1 MRLNAI
7 VKRALEEDIG
17 KGDVTTNSIIPK
29 DSKGKAVIVA
39 KQDGVLAGIEVAC
52 EVFKVLD
59 SGIRF
64 NKFLSDGDKFKPGVK
79 LLEMHG
85 SLRTILTGE
94 RVALNFLTHL
104 SGIATLA
111 SHFVEKVR
119 GTKAKILD
127 TRKTIPGLRELAK
140 HAVKMG
146 GGVNHRFGLYDAV
159 LIKDNHIASAGGIR
173 EAVERVKESSICP
186 SSSSFIEVE
195 VENLAQ
201 LKEALSCDVDR
212 IMLDN
217 MNIEDIKKAVEIT
230 DGRAELEVSG
240 GVNLD
245 SVRKIAETGVDYIS
259 VGSITHSAKAV
270 DMSLEILKQ

>member
-1 MRLNAI
+1 M
-7 VKRALEEDIG
+7 
-17 KGDVTTNSIIPK
+17 
-29 DSKGKAVIVA
+29 
-39 KQDGVLAGIEVAC
+39 AC